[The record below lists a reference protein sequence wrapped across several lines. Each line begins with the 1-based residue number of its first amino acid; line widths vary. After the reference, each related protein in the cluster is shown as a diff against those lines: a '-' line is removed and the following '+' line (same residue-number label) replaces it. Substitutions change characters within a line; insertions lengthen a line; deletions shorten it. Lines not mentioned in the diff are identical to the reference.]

1 MVNSLWVYLETD
13 RPPVF
18 GKENAQGTG
27 NAWKAFCSVPGI
39 FLWGENMDNTIL
51 RVENINFAYK
61 KRQVL
66 NGISFSVKAG
76 CFCALLGPNGSG
88 KTTLLKCI
96 NQILFQDSGNILLD
110 GQTASSLG
118 RRDIARL
125 VAMVPQQTHLVF
137 GFSVMELVVMGRSS
151 SLGTTGLPGRQDY
164 HRAQT
169 ALEELGISHL
179 AQRKFNELSGGER
192 QLVLLARA
200 LCQEPRILLLDEPT
214 SHLDFK
220 NQFLILNKVRGLTR
234 DRGLASLISIHD
246 PNQAARY
253 CDSVVM
259 LKDGAVLKQGLVQE
273 VFQPLSLA
281 ELYGME
287 VVVQRS
293 STGSDFV
300 LPRYY

>member
-1 MVNSLWVYLETD
+1 MNND
-13 RPPVF
+13 
-18 GKENAQGTG
+18 
-27 NAWKAFCSVPGI
+27 
-39 FLWGENMDNTIL
+39 IL
-51 RVENINFAYK
+51 QVENISFSYR

-66 NGISFSVKAG
+66 SEVDFSVKSG

-96 NQILFQDSGNILLD
+96 NQILCQDSGSILLD
-110 GQTASSLG
+110 GQAASSLE
-118 RRDIARL
+118 RKDIARL

-137 GFSVMELVVMGRSS
+137 GFNVIDLVVMGRSS
-151 SLGTTGLPGRQDY
+151 NLGATGLPGRQDY
-164 HRAQT
+164 NVAQA
-169 ALEELGISHL
+169 ALEELEISHL
-179 AQRKFNELSGGER
+179 TRRKFNELSGGER

-200 LCQEPRILLLDEPT
+200 LCQDPRILLLDEPT

-220 NQFLILNKVRGLTR
+220 NQFLILKKVRELTR
-234 DRGLASLISIHD
+234 ERGLASVISIHD

-253 CDSVVM
+253 CDYVVM
-259 LKDGAVLKQGLVQE
+259 LKDGRILRQGSVQE
-273 VFQPLSLA
+273 VFQPISLA
-281 ELYGME
+281 ELYGMK

>member
-1 MVNSLWVYLETD
+1 MNND
-13 RPPVF
+13 
-18 GKENAQGTG
+18 
-27 NAWKAFCSVPGI
+27 
-39 FLWGENMDNTIL
+39 IL
-51 RVENINFAYK
+51 RVENISFSYR

-66 NGISFSVKAG
+66 SGVDFSVKAG

-96 NQILFQDSGNILLD
+96 NQILCQDSGSILLD
-110 GQTASSLG
+110 GQTASSLE
-118 RRDIARL
+118 RKDIARL

-137 GFSVMELVVMGRSS
+137 GFNVIDLVVMGRSS

-164 HRAQT
+164 NMAQA
-169 ALEELGISHL
+169 ALEELEISHL
-179 AQRKFNELSGGER
+179 TRRKFNELSGGER

-200 LCQEPRILLLDEPT
+200 LCQNPRILLLDEPT

-220 NQFLILNKVRGLTR
+220 NQFLILKKVRELTR
-234 DRGLASLISIHD
+234 ERGLASIISIHD

-253 CDSVVM
+253 CDYVVM
-259 LKDGAVLKQGLVQE
+259 LKDGGILRQGSVQE
-273 VFQPLSLA
+273 VFQPISLA

>member
-1 MVNSLWVYLETD
+1 
-13 RPPVF
+13 
-18 GKENAQGTG
+18 
-27 NAWKAFCSVPGI
+27 
-39 FLWGENMDNTIL
+39 MDNNIL
-51 RVENINFAYK
+51 QVENISFSYK

-66 NGISFSVKAG
+66 SGISFAVKAG

-96 NQILFQDSGNILLD
+96 NQILYQDNGSILLD
-110 GQTASSLG
+110 GQTASGLG

-137 GFSVMELVVMGRSS
+137 GFTVMDLVVMGRSS
-151 SLGTTGLPGRQDY
+151 NLRSTGLPGRQDY
-164 HRAQT
+164 HIAQT
-169 ALEELGISHL
+169 ALGELEISHL
-179 AQRKFNELSGGER
+179 ARRKFNELSGGER

-200 LCQEPRILLLDEPT
+200 LCQQPRILLLDEPT

-220 NQFLILNKVRGLTR
+220 NQFLILNKVRELTR
-234 DRGLASLISIHD
+234 DKGLASLISIHD

-259 LKDGAVLKQGLVQE
+259 LKEGAVLKQGPVEE